1 MIFIVVK
8 FTVKP
13 EHADGWLDRVA
24 DFTTAVRAEEGNL
37 FFDWARSV
45 DDPNEYWL
53 TEGFRD
59 QAAGEAHVG
68 TQHFQDAVETMS
80 DAVASTPRIVSTSVE
95 QDGWGEMGEVA
106 PR

>member
-13 EHADGWLDRVA
+13 ELADSWLDQVA
-24 DFTTAVRAEEGNL
+24 DFTAAVREEPGNL

-53 TEGFRD
+53 TEGFVD
-59 QAAGEAHVG
+59 DAAGKAHVESE
-68 TQHFQDAVETMS
+68 HFTAGVEAMS
-80 DAVASTPRIVSTSVE
+80 AAVATVPKIVSTSVD
-95 QDGWGEMGEVA
+95 QPGWGEMGEVA

>member
-13 EHADGWLDRVA
+13 EHADGWLERVA
-24 DFTTAVRAEEGNL
+24 DFTAAVRAEPGNV

-45 DDPNEYWL
+45 DDACEYWL
-53 TEGFRD
+53 TEGFVD
-59 QAAGEAHVG
+59 DAAGTAHVQS
-68 TQHFQDAVETMS
+68 QHFTDAIATMS
-80 DAVASTPRIVSTSVE
+80 AAVAATPKIVSTTVD
-95 QDGWGEMGEVA
+95 QPDWGEMGEVA

>member
-8 FTVKP
+8 FPVKP

-24 DFTTAVRAEEGNL
+24 DFTTAVRAEEGNV

-53 TEGFRD
+53 TEGFVD
-59 QAAGEAHVG
+59 DAAGKAHVES
-68 TQHFQDAVETMS
+68 QHFADALETMS
-80 DAVASTPRIVSTSVE
+80 DAVSATPKIVSTSVD
-95 QDGWGEMGEVA
+95 QPDWGEMGEVA